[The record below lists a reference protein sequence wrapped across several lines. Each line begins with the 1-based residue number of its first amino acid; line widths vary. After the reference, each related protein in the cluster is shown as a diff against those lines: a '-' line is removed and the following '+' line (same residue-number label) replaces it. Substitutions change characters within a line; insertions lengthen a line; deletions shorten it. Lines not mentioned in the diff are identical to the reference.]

1 MAYRLAAAAKGFS
14 PGLAQEGKAVRVVPD
29 ANGAFDVVLAPGGA
43 ALAGAATDAAG
54 RAIPDA
60 EIRLVHWQP
69 PWMAIGVRA
78 NSVGR
83 YEQWVSE
90 GAWTVSGIAEG
101 YACSGVPAVAPSE
114 DASVVLAPGGI
125 LKGVVESEADR
136 QRVAGVEVTA
146 KLLAPNRSYVLS
158 TVTTDDGSFVLSS
171 LEGGSYLV
179 RAAGRGLRGEIPFV
193 SVAPR
198 QQPSVS
204 IPVRSAARVRGRVL
218 IGSQS
223 TPCEEGSVTLG
234 APGPDVLL
242 REGSALPASP
252 DGAKPGQT
260 WGPQTSTQIDSQG
273 NALFESVAP
282 GHYFA
287 TVECRDHVLASGPD
301 VIDVSERDVQGL
313 VWRVEPGVG
322 VDVQVVDELARPV
335 AGAEAWLE
343 GPVES
348 GVASKS
354 MPLPTDG
361 TGRYK
366 TPLELRPGLYTL
378 KADWTHQAK
387 PVSLDLRHASGV
399 VSTTLRLD
407 GSAAVALTLR
417 GTDGRALDGLLA
429 RAYPATSVS
438 PDSGRPAF
446 VLGTPLGNGRY
457 RIGPLAPGRY
467 AVDITDE
474 LNPPVPVRA
483 ADSSTLSVA
492 AGAVTEA
499 SATLDRSGRIGGR
512 VVDGAGNGA
521 AGVWVTLI
529 PPAQSNTGSP
539 DPLALERSPRGR
551 MLTDEAGQFAFPA
564 LAPLG
569 VFTVLAESADAFAI
583 HHGARSG
590 GSVTLALQRA
600 ATLNGTVSFPDGR
613 LADDFQIGAVEHETG
628 IARGGKFLHTNGRFS
643 LSGVAPG
650 EIEVTVT
657 TTSGS
662 FARAEVSIAAGQVVD
677 DLQLWLV
684 APEVEPFAAGAERLI
699 SAHQTL

>member
-1 MAYRLAAAAKGFS
+1 MQKWAFASIAAALALAGGGLWNRRALNHDARPVNRSGTFNHAPGKTVRGSLSGKVLTSGGEPIAHARVCATCATCDPTVTEFHSCALSDSTGAFSLGNLLPMAYRLAAAAKGFS

-322 VDVQVVDELARPV
+322 VDVQVVDELTRPV

-348 GVASKS
+348 GVASK
-354 MPLPTDG
+354 
-361 TGRYK
+361 
-366 TPLELRPGLYTL
+366 
-378 KADWTHQAK
+378 
-387 PVSLDLRHASGV
+387 
-399 VSTTLRLD
+399 
-407 GSAAVALTLR
+407 
-417 GTDGRALDGLLA
+417 
-429 RAYPATSVS
+429 
-438 PDSGRPAF
+438 
-446 VLGTPLGNGRY
+446 
-457 RIGPLAPGRY
+457 
-467 AVDITDE
+467 
-474 LNPPVPVRA
+474 
-483 ADSSTLSVA
+483 
-492 AGAVTEA
+492 
-499 SATLDRSGRIGGR
+499 
-512 VVDGAGNGA
+512 
-521 AGVWVTLI
+521 
-529 PPAQSNTGSP
+529 
-539 DPLALERSPRGR
+539 
-551 MLTDEAGQFAFPA
+551 
-564 LAPLG
+564 
-569 VFTVLAESADAFAI
+569 
-583 HHGARSG
+583 
-590 GSVTLALQRA
+590 
-600 ATLNGTVSFPDGR
+600 
-613 LADDFQIGAVEHETG
+613 
-628 IARGGKFLHTNGRFS
+628 
-643 LSGVAPG
+643 
-650 EIEVTVT
+650 
-657 TTSGS
+657 
-662 FARAEVSIAAGQVVD
+662 
-677 DLQLWLV
+677 
-684 APEVEPFAAGAERLI
+684 
-699 SAHQTL
+699 